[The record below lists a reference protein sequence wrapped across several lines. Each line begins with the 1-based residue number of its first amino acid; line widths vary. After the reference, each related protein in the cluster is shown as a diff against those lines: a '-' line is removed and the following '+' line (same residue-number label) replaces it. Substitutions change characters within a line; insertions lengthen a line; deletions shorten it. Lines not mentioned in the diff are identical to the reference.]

1 MSDTAWT
8 REDNKMTHYIGID
21 VSKAKLD
28 LAWLKDIDKNKVKT
42 KVFKNEHTDYPN
54 LINWLKANVT
64 EELSDLHITVEATG
78 VYHEN
83 LAYHLHD
90 TGLNVSI
97 VNPAFVRSYADS
109 LGSRHKTDKKDS
121 ILLARFAHNT
131 KPNLWTPPPAEARH
145 LKSLISRL
153 DALQQDLQREENRQE
168 KADATDTAPIVKD
181 SIEQMIAALQEAIAK
196 LNADIDD
203 HIDKH
208 SSLKQD
214 QELLK
219 TIKGVGEVTSRQM
232 LSLMH
237 NKSFTQASQAAAFL
251 GLIPKQVQSGQFR
264 GKTRLAKNGSSH
276 IRAKLYMAA
285 VVSTRWNPDIK
296 AQYERLLAN
305 GKCKMQALCA
315 AMRKLVHI
323 CFGVL
328 KHQMP
333 YQPKTAKIAA
343 WFWFGKM
350 VSTPITLDSW

>member
-1 MSDTAWT
+1 
-8 REDNKMTHYIGID
+8 MTHYIGID

-42 KVFKNEHTDYPN
+42 KVFKNEHADYSN
-54 LINWLKANVT
+54 LIHWLKANVT
-64 EELSDLHITVEATG
+64 EDLNDIHITVEATG

-83 LAYHLHD
+83 LAYYLHD
-90 TGLNVSI
+90 QGLNVSI
-97 VNPAFVRSYADS
+97 VNPAFVRSYAES

-121 ILLARFAHNT
+121 ILLARYTSTT
-131 KPNLWTPPPAEARH
+131 KPDLWTPPPAEARH
-145 LKSLISRL
+145 LKSLLSRL
-153 DALQQDLQREENRQE
+153 DALQQDLQREQNRQE
-168 KADATDTAPIVKD
+168 KAEATDTAPIVTA

-196 LNADIDD
+196 LNSDIDD

-208 SSLKQD
+208 PNLKQD

-219 TIKGVGEVTSRQM
+219 SIKGVGPATSRQM
-232 LSLMH
+232 LTLMH
-237 NKSFTQASQAAAFL
+237 NKSFTKASQAAAFL

-264 GKTRLAKNGSSH
+264 GKTRLAKNGSSD

-285 VVSTRWNPDIK
+285 VVSTRHNPDIK

-305 GKCKMQALCA
+305 GKCKMQAICA

-333 YQPKTAKIAA
+333 YQPQTVNSTA
-343 WFWFGKM
+343 
-350 VSTPITLDSW
+350 

>member
-1 MSDTAWT
+1 
-8 REDNKMTHYIGID
+8 MTHYIGID

-28 LAWLKDIDKNKVKT
+28 VAWLRDINKNKVKT
-42 KVFKNEHTDYPN
+42 KVFKNEHADYPN
-54 LINWLKANVT
+54 LINWLKSNVT
-64 EELSDLHITVEATG
+64 EDLSGIHITVEATG

-83 LAYHLHD
+83 LAYYLHD
-90 TGLNVSI
+90 QGFRVSI
-97 VNPAFVRSYADS
+97 VNPAFVRSYAES

-121 ILLARFAHNT
+121 ILLARFAYST
-131 KPNLWTPPPAEARH
+131 KPDLWTPPPAEARH
-145 LKSLISRL
+145 LKSLITRL
-153 DALQQDLQREENRQE
+153 DALQEDLQREQNRQE
-168 KADATDTAPIVKD
+168 KAEATDTAPIVKA
-181 SIEQMIAALQEAIAK
+181 SIEQMVAALQDAIAK
-196 LNADIDD
+196 LNNDIDD

-208 SSLKQD
+208 PNLKQD

-219 TIKGVGEVTSRQM
+219 TIKGVGKVTSRQM

-237 NKSFTQASQAAAFL
+237 NKSFAKPSQAAAFL

-285 VVSTRWNPDIK
+285 VVSTKHNPDIK

-305 GKCKMQALCA
+305 GKCKMQAICA

-328 KHQMP
+328 KHQRP
-333 YQPKTAKIAA
+333 YQPQTAKIAA
-343 WFWFGKM
+343 
-350 VSTPITLDSW
+350 

>member
-1 MSDTAWT
+1 MT
-8 REDNKMTHYIGID
+8 THYIGID

-42 KVFKNEHTDYPN
+42 KVFKNEHADYPN

-64 EELSDLHITVEATG
+64 ENLSDIHMTVEATG

-83 LAYHLHD
+83 LAYYLHD
-90 TGLNVSI
+90 QGLAVSI

-121 ILLARFAHNT
+121 ILLARYTATT
-131 KPNLWTPPPAEARH
+131 KPDLWTPPPAEARH
-145 LKSLISRL
+145 LKSLLSRL
-153 DALQQDLQREENRQE
+153 DALQQDLQREQNRQE
-168 KADATDTAPIVKD
+168 KAEATDTAPIVTA
-181 SIEQMIAALQEAIAK
+181 SIEQMITALQEAIAK
-196 LNADIDD
+196 LNGDIDD
-203 HIDKH
+203 HIDNH
-208 SSLKQD
+208 PNLKQD

-219 TIKGVGEVTSRQM
+219 SIKGVGPATSRQM
-232 LSLMH
+232 LTLMH
-237 NKSFTQASQAAAFL
+237 NKSFTKASQAAAFL

-264 GKTRLAKNGSSH
+264 GKTRLAKNGSSD

-285 VVSTRWNPDIK
+285 VVSTRYNPDIK

-305 GKCKMQALCA
+305 GKCKMQAICA

-328 KHQMP
+328 KHQTP
-333 YQPKTAKIAA
+333 YQPQTAKIAA
-343 WFWFGKM
+343 
-350 VSTPITLDSW
+350 

>member
-1 MSDTAWT
+1 
-8 REDNKMTHYIGID
+8 MTHYIGID

-28 LAWLKDIDKNKVKT
+28 LAWIRDIDKLKVKN
-42 KVFKNEHTDYPN
+42 KVFKNDHKDFAR
-54 LINWLKANVT
+54 IIDWLKSNVT
-64 EELSDLHITVEATG
+64 DDLSDIHITVEATG
-78 VYHEN
+78 VYHET
-83 LAYHLHD
+83 LAYYLHD
-90 TGLNVSI
+90 QGLSISI
-97 VNPAFVRSYADS
+97 VNPAFVRSYAES

-121 ILLARFAHNT
+121 ILLARYAYST
-131 KPNLWTPPPAEARH
+131 KPDLWTPPPAEARH
-145 LKSLISRL
+145 LKSLIKRL
-153 DALQQDLQREENRQE
+153 DALQEDVQREQNRQE
-168 KADATDTAPIVKD
+168 KAEATNTAPIVTA

-208 SSLKQD
+208 PNLKQD

-219 TIKGVGEVTSRQM
+219 TIKGVGPATSRQM

-264 GKTRLAKNGSSH
+264 GKTRLAKNGSSD

-285 VVSTRWNPDIK
+285 VVSTKHNPDIK

-305 GKCKMQALCA
+305 GKCKMQAICA

-333 YQPKTAKIAA
+333 YQPQTAKIAA
-343 WFWFGKM
+343 
-350 VSTPITLDSW
+350 